1 LVAPTLPT
9 PVNIYLAALQKELA
23 RGDATEHTHRSA
35 LKTLIESAAPGLL
48 ATNEPKATQREN
60 KPDYIVR
67 KGSCVIGFVEAKDV
81 DKDLK
86 ATLKTAQLKRYLEA
100 LPNLLLT
107 NYLDFIWFVAGE
119 KRMAVSLGT
128 LNGTHIAPAKDASER
143 WDELIASFLAEV
155 TPTVDSPNQLA
166 KNLAGQTR
174 LLRDLSLELLSAG
187 DADLQEQE
195 QSFRAMLVPDM
206 QPAEFADMYAQTA
219 AYGLFTARVFSHT
232 TLFGGNPESLPDSL
246 KHSDAF
252 SLEQAAYLIPKAN
265 PFLRQF
271 FQHVASPNLNPQLRW
286 LVEQIASS
294 LRYTDMDK
302 VLHRQSR
309 KQGFEDPVFHFYETF
324 LAEYDR
330 SLRESRGVYYTPEPV
345 VDYIVRGVDWLLV
358 NQFGKADG
366 LADPSTLVL
375 DPATGTATFLR
386 KVIDTIHQRVSHQH
400 GAGVWPGYVRSQ
412 LLPRIF
418 GFELMMAP
426 YTVAHLKLA
435 LQLQEQGFE
444 FAQGERL
451 HVYLTNTLDQLHQK
465 TAAMLGQWIAKEN
478 EGAEHIK
485 LDKPVVVVL
494 GNPPYSGE
502 SRNKSNWIMAL
513 LQSYKTEPEGGALK
527 ERNSKW
533 LNDDYVKFIRFAHDR
548 IARTGHGVVAF
559 ITNHGWL
566 DNPTFRGMR
575 AQLMA
580 DFDDIYLLDL
590 HGNSKKKERTPQA
603 LHAQGDD
610 KNVFDIEQGVSI
622 TFLVKLP
629 GAASAA
635 TAPVEEVFELTA
647 PDPRAAKKAKTRKLE
662 GGKVT
667 LKARIHQADLWGSRD
682 NKYAWLQ
689 AHDLNNTP
697 WQTLAPALPQLLLT
711 PRDETDAAEYERGW
725 KVTDIFPVNSVGIV
739 TARDSLT
746 IHFTPEALQ
755 HTVERFVKLPVEEA
769 REQFK
774 LGKDVQD
781 WTVADA
787 QKDLNDAR
795 QAPKDAKGVAV
806 QPEPPKSE
814 WPLDMSRVTPI
825 AYRPFDT
832 RFTYYTGMS
841 KGFHCRAR
849 GEVMRH
855 LAVPATFAN
864 RALVTSRL
872 TKGETFA
879 HAQITDKITEV
890 ICMSPQTSNNGFV
903 FPLWL
908 LPKQTNPNQPPGVWA
923 AGRSAQVK
931 EESAQRSGDTEQN
944 ALPPRHLA
952 TQCSPNL
959 APTFLSALAKAL
971 GCPVTQPYG
980 LPEGVTPE
988 DVLAY
993 VYAVLHAPSYRSR
1006 YGGFLKSDF
1015 PRIPLGFCVL
1025 NTALAHVE
1033 YPLIATEFAA
1043 VWQALLP
1050 LGQALIDLHLLKNV
1064 PSTLRP
1070 RFPAQ
1075 GSNEVEKPRF
1085 ETQHGTGRV
1094 WINASQYFDGVPQE
1108 TWNFKV
1114 GGYQVCEKWLRDRK
1128 GRTLEFTDIAHYAN
1142 MVAALTQTRALMAQI
1157 DTVANGTLWPKVL
1170 EN

>member
-1 LVAPTLPT
+1 MAIPPT
-9 PVNIYLAALQKELA
+9 PVTAYLASLQKELQ

-35 LKTLIESAAPGLL
+35 LKALIESAAPGLL

-67 KGSCVIGFVEAKDV
+67 RGSSVIGFVEAKDV

-86 ATLKTAQLKRYLEA
+86 ATLKTAQLKRYREA

-107 NYLDFIWFVAGE
+107 NYLDFVWFVGGE
-119 KRMAVSLGT
+119 MRMEISLGH
-128 LNGTHIAPAKDASER
+128 LNGLHITPAKDAPER
-143 WDELIASFLAEV
+143 WGELIASFLAEI
-155 TPTVDSPNQLA
+155 TPTVDSPTQLA

-174 LLRDLSLELLSAG
+174 LLRDLSLELLLAG

-195 QSFRAMLVPDM
+195 QSFRALLVPDLKP
-206 QPAEFADMYAQTA
+206 QEFADMYAQTA
-219 AYGLFTARVFSHT
+219 AYGLFTARVFAHT
-232 TLFGGNPESLPDSL
+232 TLFGGNPEALPDSL
-246 KHSDAF
+246 KKNDAF

-271 FQHVASPNLNPQLRW
+271 FQHIASPNLNSQLRW
-286 LVEQIASS
+286 LVEQIADS

-309 KQGFEDPVFHFYETF
+309 RQGFEDPVFHFYETF

-330 SLRESRGVYYTPEPV
+330 TLREQRGVYYTPEPV

-366 LADPSTLVL
+366 LADPGALVL

-386 KVIDTIHQRVSHQH
+386 KVIDTIHQRVSQQY
-400 GAGVWPGYVRSQ
+400 GAGSWPGYVRSQ

-435 LQLQEQGFE
+435 LQLQETGFE

-485 LDKPVVVVL
+485 LKQPVVVVL

-502 SRNKSNWIMAL
+502 SRNKSDWIMTL
-513 LQSYKTEPEGGALK
+513 LQSYKTEPEGGPLK

-548 IARTGHGVVAF
+548 IARTGHGIVAF

-580 DFDDIYLLDL
+580 DFDDIYVLDL

-629 GAASAA
+629 GQTGAVTTTA
-635 TAPVEEVFELTA
+635 APVEEVFELTA
-647 PDPRAAKKAKTRKLE
+647 PDPNAVKKTKARKLA

-682 NKYAWLQ
+682 HKYAWLQ
-689 AHDLNNTP
+689 AHDLPNTP
-697 WQTLAPALPQLLLT
+697 WQTLHPALPQLLLT
-711 PRDETDAAEYERGW
+711 PRDETDAAEYARGW
-725 KVTDIFPVNSVGIV
+725 KVTDIFPVNGTGIV
-739 TARDSLT
+739 TKCDELN
-746 IHFTPEALQ
+746 IHFSKEACWT
-755 HTVERFVKLPVEEA
+755 TVQWFMAASEAEVRAKFRLPKLDVRDWSFA
-769 REQFK
+769 NAV
-774 LGKDVQD
+774 KDVFD
-781 WTVADA
+781 SGPNESLV
-787 QKDLNDAR
+787 
-795 QAPKDAKGVAV
+795 
-806 QPEPPKSE
+806 EP
-814 WPLDMSRVTPI
+814 V

-832 RFTYYTGMS
+832 RYTYYTGRS
-841 KGFHCRAR
+841 R
-849 GEVMRH
+849 GIMGWPVERVMRH
-855 LAVPATFAN
+855 LAHEPNNVSLSTTRSVETGDFTHAFAM
-864 RALVTSRL
+864 RGL
-872 TKGETFA
+872 TTLHTVSIK
-879 HAQITDKITEV
+879 EV
-890 ICMSPQTSNNGFV
+890 NYA

-908 LPKQTNPNQPPGVWA
+908 IPEHIDPNQPLGAWA

-931 EESAQRSGDTEQN
+931 EEPAQRAGDTEQN
-944 ALPPRHLA
+944 ALPPRLPA
-952 TQCSPNL
+952 TQRSPNL
-959 APTFLSALAKAL
+959 SPTFLAALAQAL
-971 GCPVTQPYG
+971 GHPVTQPHG

-988 DVLAY
+988 NVLAY

-1006 YGGFLKSDF
+1006 YAGFLKSDF
-1015 PRIPLGFCVL
+1015 PHIPLGVCIS
-1025 NTALAHVE
+1025 NTPEDTIEPAQK
-1033 YPLIATEFAA
+1033 ATEFVAI
-1043 VWQALLP
+1043 WQALLP

-1064 PSTLRP
+1064 PAALRP
-1070 RFPAQ
+1070 QFPAK

-1085 ETQHGTGRV
+1085 EVLHGTGRV
-1094 WINASQYFDGVPQE
+1094 WINAHQYFDGVPVD
-1108 TWNFKV
+1108 TYNFKV
-1114 GGYQVCEKWLRDRK
+1114 GGYQVCEKWLKDRK
-1128 GRTLEFTDIAHYAN
+1128 GRALDFADIAHYAN
-1142 MVAALTQTRALMAQI
+1142 VVAALTHTRVLMAQVDAI
-1157 DTVANGTLWPKVL
+1157 VCGKLWPV
-1170 EN
+1170 

>member
-1 LVAPTLPT
+1 MT
-9 PVNIYLAALQKELA
+9 PACSNHPVHAYLQSLQKELL

-35 LKTLIESAAPGLL
+35 LKALIESAATGLL
-48 ATNEPKATQREN
+48 ATNEPKAIQREN

-67 KGSCVIGFVEAKDV
+67 KGVSVMGFVEAKDV
-81 DKDLK
+81 DKSLK
-86 ATLKTAQLKRYLEA
+86 ATLKTNQLKRYLEA

-107 NYLDFIWFVAGE
+107 NYLDFIWFVGGE
-119 KRMAVSLGT
+119 KRMEISLGE
-128 LNGTHIAPAKDASER
+128 LNGQHVAPAKDAAAR
-143 WDELIASFLAEV
+143 WDELIACFLAEV
-155 TPTVDSPNQLA
+155 TPTVSSPQQLA

-174 LLRDLSLELLSAG
+174 LLRDLSLELLLAG
-187 DADLQEQE
+187 DPDLMEQD
-195 QSFRAMLVPDM
+195 QSFRAMLVPDLK
-206 QPAEFADMYAQTA
+206 PEEFADMYAQTA
-219 AYGLFTARVFSHT
+219 TYGLFTARVFSHT
-232 TLFGGNPESLPDSL
+232 TMFGGNSESLPDSL
-246 KHSDAF
+246 KKSDDF

-271 FQHVASPNLNPQLRW
+271 FQHIASPNLNPQLRW
-286 LVEQIASS
+286 LVEQIADS
-294 LRYTDMDK
+294 LSYTDMDK
-302 VLHRQSR
+302 VLHRQSKR
-309 KQGFEDPVFHFYETF
+309 QGFEDPVFHFYETF

-330 SLRESRGVYYTPEPV
+330 GLRDSRGVFYSPDPV

-358 NQFGKADG
+358 NHFGKPDG
-366 LADPSTLVL
+366 LVDPSALVL

-386 KVIDTIHQRVSHQH
+386 KVIALIHQRVDAQH
-400 GAGVWPGYVRSQ
+400 GAGAWPGYVRSQ

-435 LQLQEQGFE
+435 LQLQETGFE

-478 EGAEHIK
+478 EGAEKIK
-485 LDKPVVVVL
+485 LTSPVVVVV

-502 SRNKSNWIMAL
+502 SRNKSDWIMQL
-513 LQSYKTEPEGGALK
+513 LQTYKTEPEGGPLK

-533 LNDDYVKFIRFAHDR
+533 INDDYVKFIRFAHDR
-548 IARTGHGVVAF
+548 VKRTGHGIVAF

-580 DFDDIYLLDL
+580 DFDDIYVLDL
-590 HGNSKKKERTPQA
+590 HGNSKKKERTPA
-603 LHAQGDD
+603 TLMEQGDD

-629 GAASAA
+629 N
-635 TAPVEEVFELTA
+635 TAQVEPVEAVEDLFELTA
-647 PDPRAAKKAKTRKLE
+647 PEPGKVKKSKHRQLE

-682 NKYAWLQ
+682 YKYNWLET
-689 AHDLNNTP
+689 HGFSDTP
-697 WQTLAPALPQLLLT
+697 WQTLQPALPQLLLV

-746 IHFTPEALQ
+746 IHFTAESLTQTA
-755 HTVERFVKLPVEEA
+755 ERFSRLPVEEA

-774 LGKDVQD
+774 LGKDVRD
-781 WTVADA
+781 WTVVGA
-787 QKDLNDAR
+787 QKDLNDTRRPATK
-795 QAPKDAKGVAV
+795 ADGTAL

-814 WPLDMSRVTPI
+814 WQLNPARVVPV
-825 AYRPFDT
+825 AYRPFDS
-832 RFTYYTGMS
+832 RFTYYTGKS
-841 KGFHCRAR
+841 KGFQCMPR
-849 GEVMRH
+849 GQVMQH
-855 LAVPATFAN
+855 LARPVDFPN
-864 RALVTSRL
+864 LALVTSRL
-872 TKGETFA
+872 TKGELFA

-908 LPKQTNPNQPPGVWA
+908 LP
-923 AGRSAQVK
+923 AQVNS
-931 EESAQRSGDTEQN
+931 EQPLLNQR
-944 ALPPRHLA
+944 H
-952 TQCSPNL
+952 PNL
-959 APTFLSALAKAL
+959 APDFLAALAQAL
-971 GCPVTQPYG
+971 SRPVAQPHG

-1006 YGGFLKSDF
+1006 YAGFLKSDC
-1015 PRIPLGFCVL
+1015 PRIPLSKQ
-1025 NTALAHVE
+1025 ALAPVDSAQAA
-1033 YPLIATEFAA
+1033 INFAA
-1043 VWQALLP
+1043 IWSELLP
-1050 LGQALIDLHLLKNV
+1050 VGQQLIDLHLLKNV
-1064 PSTLRP
+1064 PTTLRVK
-1070 RFPAQ
+1070 FAVQ

-1085 ETQHGTGRV
+1085 EVCNGSGRV
-1094 WINASQYFDGVPQE
+1094 WINASQYFDGVLFE
-1108 TWNFKV
+1108 TWSFKV
-1114 GGYQVCEKWLRDRK
+1114 GGYQVCEKWLKDRK
-1128 GRTLEFTDIAHYAN
+1128 GRQLDFADIQHYGLV
-1142 MVAALTQTRALMAQI
+1142 VAALTRTRELMLEI
-1157 DTVANGTLWPKVL
+1157 DSVVNGQLWPEAASSL
-1170 EN
+1170 

>member
-1 LVAPTLPT
+1 MTFVTA
-9 PVNIYLAALQKELA
+9 YLASLERELQ

-67 KGSCVIGFVEAKDV
+67 KGASVIGFVEAKDV

-107 NYLDFIWFVAGE
+107 NYIDFIWFVGGE
-119 KRMAVSLGT
+119 KRMAISLGSVS
-128 LNGTHIAPAKDASER
+128 GTHIVPAKDASER
-143 WDELIASFLAEV
+143 WGELITSFLAEV
-155 TPTVDSPNQLA
+155 TPTVDSPTQLA

-174 LLRDLSLELLSAG
+174 LLRDLSLELLTAG
-187 DADLQEQE
+187 DTDLQEQE
-195 QSFRAMLVPDM
+195 QSFRAMLVPDLK
-206 QPAEFADMYAQTA
+206 PEEFADMYAQTA
-219 AYGLFTARVFSHT
+219 TYGLFTARVFAHT

-246 KHSDAF
+246 KKSDDF

-271 FQHVASPNLNPQLRW
+271 FQHIASPNLNPQLRW
-286 LVEQIASS
+286 LVEQIADS
-294 LRYTDMDK
+294 LCYTDMDR
-302 VLHRQSR
+302 VLHRQSKR
-309 KQGFEDPVFHFYETF
+309 QGFEDPVFHFYETF

-345 VDYIVRGVDWLLV
+345 VDYIVRGVDWLLA
-358 NQFGKADG
+358 NRFDKLDG
-366 LADPSTLVL
+366 LADPSALIL

-386 KVIDTIHQRVSHQH
+386 KVIDIIHQRVDGQH
-400 GAGVWPGYVRSQ
+400 GVGAWPGYVRSQ

-435 LQLQEQGFE
+435 LQLQETGFE

-451 HVYLTNTLDQLHQK
+451 HVYLTNTLDKLHLQS
-465 TAAMLGQWIAKEN
+465 AATLGQWIAKEN
-478 EGAEHIK
+478 EGAEKIK
-485 LDKPVVVVL
+485 LDKPVVVVV

-502 SRNKSNWIMAL
+502 SSNNSKWIMEL
-513 LQSYKTEPEGGALK
+513 LQSYKTEPEGGPLK

-548 IARTGHGVVAF
+548 VKRTGHGIVAF

-575 AQLMA
+575 AQLMM
-580 DFDDIYLLDL
+580 DFDDIYVLDL
-590 HGNSKKKERTPQA
+590 HGNSKKKERTPAA
-603 LHAQGDD
+603 LKAQGDD

-629 GAASAA
+629 N
-635 TAPVEEVFELTA
+635 TAQAEPVDAVEEVFELTA
-647 PDPRAAKKAKTRKLE
+647 PEPDAVKKARHRQLD

-682 NKYAWLQ
+682 YKYDWLEK
-689 AHDLNNTP
+689 HSLLDTP
-697 WQTLAPALPQLLLT
+697 WQALQPALPQLLLV

-746 IHFTPEALQ
+746 IHFTAQSLTQ
-755 HTVERFVKLPVEEA
+755 TAERFSRLPVEEA

-774 LGKDVQD
+774 LGEDAQD

-787 QKDLNDAR
+787 QKDLNDTRRPATKADGTALQLEPSKAEWRLDPAR
-795 QAPKDAKGVAV
+795 VVPV
-806 QPEPPKSE
+806 
-814 WPLDMSRVTPI
+814 

-832 RFTYYTGMS
+832 RFTYYTGKS

-855 LAVPATFAN
+855 LVGSSSLFLAVCRQMN
-864 RALVTSRL
+864 GDDWMHALVGFGVSESCFISNKTS
-872 TKGETFA
+872 E
-879 HAQITDKITEV
+879 
-890 ICMSPQTSNNGFV
+890 ICSPL
-903 FPLWL
+903 PLWL
-908 LPKQTNPNQPPGVWA
+908 LPEQTNQEKGKQKSECGAAKSAHALLNQ
-923 AGRSAQVK
+923 
-931 EESAQRSGDTEQN
+931 
-944 ALPPRHLA
+944 RH
-952 TQCSPNL
+952 PNL
-959 APTFLSALAKAL
+959 SPDFLAALAQAL
-971 GCPVTQPYG
+971 SRPVTPPHG

-1006 YGGFLKSDF
+1006 YAGFLKSDF
-1015 PRIPLGFCVL
+1015 PRIPLS
-1025 NTALAHVE
+1025 NQALAPVDTAQA
-1033 YPLIATEFAA
+1033 ATNFAA
-1043 VWQALLP
+1043 IWSALLP
-1050 LGQALIDLHLLKNV
+1050 LGQQLINLHLLKNV
-1064 PSTLRP
+1064 PTTSRVK
-1070 RFPAQ
+1070 FAVQ

-1085 ETQHGTGRV
+1085 EPSSGRV
-1094 WINASQYFDGVPQE
+1094 WINASQYFDGVPLE

-1114 GGYQVCEKWLRDRK
+1114 GGYQVCEKWLKDRK
-1128 GRTLEFTDIAHYAN
+1128 GRQLDFADIQHYGS
-1142 MVAALTQTRALMAQI
+1142 VIAALTQTRALMAQI
-1157 DTVANGTLWPKVL
+1157 DAAANGSLWPAHTP
-1170 EN
+1170 